1 MSSGGI
7 WWKQDWR
14 YRIRIECEHLF
25 MKRSRNPI
33 WIALIIEIWLVK
45 KIRLNSW
52 KIQLNWKVNQI
63 NFLLFMT
70 ACFPWLTWVSM
81 VEILNPIVLAFHWNF
96 LLLSTAVDWLFLS
109 HHDETLSK
117 TGWCTAN
124 PENVDEGRCACTK
137 LNQDA
142 MHRCCTRCG
151 YEIAFIVMTL
161 IEFFAR
167 KQWKLCKLHEKA
179 VCFLHGSWSSTY
191 KIEPA
196 CNFRF

>member
-63 NFLLFMT
+63 NFLFFMT

-81 VEILNPIVLAFHWNF
+81 VEILNPTVLAFHWNF
-96 LLLSTAVDWLFLS
+96 LLLSTAVDWLFYRTTTRPFQKRADAQPTQKMSMKVDVLAQNS
-109 HHDETLSK
+109 IRTR
-117 TGWCTAN
+117 CTDVALAA
-124 PENVDEGRCACTK
+124 DTK
-137 LNQDA
+137 L
-142 MHRCCTRCG
+142 H
-151 YEIAFIVMTL
+151 L
-161 IEFFAR
+161 
-167 KQWKLCKLHEKA
+167 L
-179 VCFLHGSWSSTY
+179 SWL
-191 KIEPA
+191 
-196 CNFRF
+196 